1 MVVGAAAG
9 ACGGTQG
16 RAEEIAMIFVAGK
29 SGQVAR
35 SLEEAAIDRGVQ
47 LQTYGR
53 PELDIASAES
63 IETAVVQASP
73 SAIINAAAYTAV
85 DQAES
90 EEDLATRINADG
102 AACLAAVAAKLQVPF
117 LHISTDYVFDGGK
130 QAEYVEDDPVGPTGA
145 YGRSKLA
152 GEQAVMAANPH
163 AIILRTAWVYSPFGK
178 NFLKTML
185 SLADREQLK
194 VVADQQ
200 GNPTYAPALASAL
213 LDLTVSLDGN
223 EPNEDQ
229 SGIYHMAG
237 QGSTTWHGFA
247 NAIFEE
253 GAKYGLQNPDVAAVT
268 TAEYPTPA
276 KRPANS
282 RLDCS
287 KLERVFGVK
296 LPDWRD
302 STAECVKRL
311 SQMDE
316 LG

>member
-1 MVVGAAAG
+1 
-9 ACGGTQG
+9 
-16 RAEEIAMIFVAGK
+16 MIFVAGK

-35 SLEEAAIDRGVQ
+35 SLEEAAVDHGVH

-53 PELDIASAES
+53 PELDIADPDSLE
-63 IETAVVQASP
+63 AVVKAANP

-90 EEDLATRINADG
+90 EEALASKINADG
-102 AACLAAVAAKLQVPF
+102 AAALAAVAAKLRVPF
-117 LHISTDYVFDGGK
+117 LHISTDYVFDGSK
-130 QAEYVEDDPVGPTGA
+130 ASAYVEDDPVGPTGA

-152 GEQAVMAANPH
+152 GEKAVMAANKR

-185 SLADREQLK
+185 SLAGRERLT

-200 GNPTYAPALASAL
+200 GNPTYAPDFAHML
-213 LDLTVSLDGN
+213 LGLLFRLEGK
-223 EPNEDQ
+223 EPGPGQ
-229 SGIYHMAG
+229 AGIYHMAG
-237 QGSTTWHGFA
+237 SGSTTWHGFA
-247 NAIFEE
+247 EAIFDE
-253 GAKYGLQNPDVAAVT
+253 GVKYGLPRPDVAPVT
-268 TAEYPTPA
+268 TADYPTPA

-287 KLERVFGVK
+287 KLERVFGLK
-296 LPDWRD
+296 QPDWRD

-311 SQMDE
+311 SQMGE

>member
-1 MVVGAAAG
+1 
-9 ACGGTQG
+9 
-16 RAEEIAMIFVAGK
+16 MIFVAGNT
-29 SGQVAR
+29 GQVAR
-35 SLEEAAIDRGVQ
+35 SLAEAAENSDIHVE
-47 LQTYGR
+47 TFGR
-53 PELDIASAES
+53 PELDLAAPES
-63 IETAVVQASP
+63 LEAFVTGKNPV
-73 SAIINAAAYTAV
+73 AIVNAAAYTAV

-90 EEDLATRINADG
+90 EEELAIKINADG
-102 AACLAAVAAKLQVPF
+102 PAALAAVAAKLEVPF
-117 LHISTDYVFDGGK
+117 IHISTDYVFDGSK
-130 QAEYVEDDPVGPTGA
+130 PSEYVEEDPVGPTGA

-152 GEQAVMAANPH
+152 GEKAVLAANPR

-185 SLADREQLK
+185 FLASREQLS
-194 VVADQQ
+194 VVADQY
-200 GNPTYAPALASAL
+200 GNPTYAPDIAEAILAIL
-213 LDLTVSLDGN
+213 QQLDGQQ
-223 EPNEDQ
+223 PDTSQ
-229 SGIYHMAG
+229 AGIFHMT
-237 QGSTTWHGFA
+237 GSNATNWHGFA
-247 NAIFEE
+247 EAIFEE
-253 GAKYGLQNPDVAAVT
+253 GTKAGLPKPAVAAIT

-311 SQMDE
+311 SQMGE